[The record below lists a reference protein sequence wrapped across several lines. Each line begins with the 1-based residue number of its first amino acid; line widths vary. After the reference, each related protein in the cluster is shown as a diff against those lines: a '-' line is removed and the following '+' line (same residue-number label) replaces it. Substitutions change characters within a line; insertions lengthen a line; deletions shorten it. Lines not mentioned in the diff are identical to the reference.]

1 MALQS
6 VYKLDETSLKLPIL
20 SSNGFTCGTFDLL
33 HAGHILLL
41 QYAKSKC
48 NHLIVGLQVDPS
60 VDRPEKNKPI
70 QSLYERQ
77 LQLEACRYV
86 DQIIVYETERDLE
99 LLCGSLHLDIR
110 FLGEE
115 YKNKNFTGKQ
125 ILLKRNPNF
134 TFEYVD
140 RSHGFS
146 SSELRDRVSKAEN
159 NLIKLN
165 EYDWRKHPNWLE
177 TDSLFINIP
186 EVNLSNND
194 LSFKT

>member
-6 VYKLDETSLKLPIL
+6 VYKLDETSLNLPIFY
-20 SSNGFTCGTFDLL
+20 SKGFTCGTFDLL

-48 NHLIVGLQVDPS
+48 NYLIVGLQVDPS

-86 DQIIVYETERDLE
+86 DQIIVYQTERDLE
-99 LLCGSLHLDIR
+99 LLCSSLHLDIR

-125 ILLKRNPNF
+125 ILLKRNPDF

-140 RSHGFS
+140 RSPIEGKPFFQ
-146 SSELRDRVSKAEN
+146 LAPKTCLYKPKSKRRAAT
-159 NLIKLN
+159 
-165 EYDWRKHPNWLE
+165 Y
-177 TDSLFINIP
+177 
-186 EVNLSNND
+186 
-194 LSFKT
+194 